1 MSLRIIATI
10 LSLSLLSA
18 CQNIATPITPRLT
31 TPTMQ
36 LTNATAWTPQSV
48 VVLRGR
54 VVTMDDAGT
63 VLENGGVIIRNGVI
77 DAVLPSGDDLFIP
90 QGDYLR
96 VADIYKASPII
107 IETRGVI
114 YPGLI
119 DLHNHPEYAIYPPMP
134 IPRIYKDRYEWRN
147 YDDDYTK
154 RITYPN
160 TVLTNDIYYGLGSE
174 VGRFGEMQ
182 ALVGGT
188 TTLQGSRTFAA
199 YSKNECL
206 ARNIE
211 NSAVTNQK
219 AFSRVD
225 IGRDAAEW
233 AAMQAEKTKGSMVIL
248 LAEGASA
255 RMADE
260 LRYLKN
266 SGLLGPELIA
276 VHGVGL
282 RPQDLDELA
291 KAGAKMVWSPLSNF
305 MLYGKTANIDAA
317 RKAGVPLSIGPDWA
331 PSGSKN
337 SLGELKVVDLV
348 NKNAINNKFTDR
360 ELIEMVTR
368 NPAQALNWG
377 AKLGQIKAGMLAD
390 LLIVD
395 DANADVYRNLIETTE
410 EAVRLV
416 MVRGEPLY
424 GDAGTVQTLR
434 PQAEKLTLFGGLRD
448 KAMQAQCAGTDLPNV
463 SVAEIN
469 AHLNTAL
476 QFAPEY
482 SAKKIP
488 AEQINKDLLV
498 CGQTKPADPPTP
510 DDAKRALACRFG
522 LPFEPT
528 RLSPL
533 TVHDD
538 PEFFQRVLAIKHMP
552 AYLQTITRY
561 YRVPKLLQ

>member
-77 DAVLPSGDDLFIP
+77 DAVLPSGDALFIP

-233 AAMQAEKTKGSMVIL
+233 AAMQAEKTKGSMVIH

-488 AEQINKDLLV
+488 AEQISKDLLV